1 MPKKGPLVEEDD
13 MRRGSVIEGSDSM
26 PKLAEENTKNKQLI
40 EQLKTKLK
48 REEDSRKHWQD
59 IARKKEEEVAEL
71 QKANEEA
78 KAAIDE

>member
-13 MRRGSVIEGSDSM
+13 MRRGSVIEGSDT
-26 PKLAEENTKNKQLI
+26 KLADENTKNKQLI
-40 EQLKTKLK
+40 EQLKAKLK

-59 IARKKEEEVAEL
+59 VARKKEEEVAEL